1 MFFFHNCSEVPQQ
14 GLKPV
19 VCNHFFARI
28 LRIVKKADKL
38 AHPQEL
44 SLDDSNDTGAGEVI
58 EGCDG
63 CGKDAGCECGLLMSA
78 FHDANRKLAGLV
90 TNSILSC

>member
-1 MFFFHNCSEVPQQ
+1 M
-14 GLKPV
+14 
-19 VCNHFFARI
+19 
-28 LRIVKKADKL
+28 
-38 AHPQEL
+38 

-90 TNSILSC
+90 NNSTLFC

>member
-1 MFFFHNCSEVPQQ
+1 MDLTDCKNLTNLP
-14 GLKPV
+14 
-19 VCNHFFARI
+19 I
-28 LRIVKKADKL
+28 
-38 AHPQEL
+38 PQEL

-63 CGKDAGCECGLLMSA
+63 CGKDTGCECGLLMSA

-90 TNSILSC
+90 NNSILFC